1 MKLAQKGHLEQVS
14 FLTKYNES
22 EHQKA
27 STMLDKVKAA
37 KEVESMHIEN
47 FVKVFSLIE
56 NIQKRQDDKEIA
68 MSQPK
73 GVSNGQ

>member
-1 MKLAQKGHLEQVS
+1 MKAV
-14 FLTKYNES
+14 
-22 EHQKA
+22 
-27 STMLDKVKAA
+27 
-37 KEVESMHIEN
+37 KEVESMGIED

-73 GVSNGQ
+73 GVSNGT